1 MSGDVTETVENGRE
15 RLTMSDR
22 DPAQQRPERDP
33 RPPRTAGRPDG
44 GGGGA
49 QRGTGRKGRPDK
61 AGRPAQG
68 GRPGTREGSAPA
80 RTGERRP
87 RRVEPPLPEDVTGA
101 ELDRAVRAEL
111 ASLANLNAQTVARH
125 LVTAARLLDE
135 DPDLA
140 YQHAVAARERAGR
153 VGAVREAAG
162 LAAYRSGRFAEA
174 LSELR
179 AARRITGDQSQ
190 LPVMADCERGLG
202 RPERAL
208 TMAGSDEVQGLD
220 VAGRVE
226 MRIVASGARR
236 DLGQADA
243 AVLLLQGPQLKPE
256 LRRPWSAR
264 LFYAYA
270 EALADAGRDDEAV
283 QWLRHAAAADVD
295 GSTNAAERV
304 ATIDR
309 LSGAGGAAAG
319 EQGGQGEGDEQDG
332 LSSGDPVDPEDG
344 VEFLEADS

>member
-1 MSGDVTETVENGRE
+1 
-15 RLTMSDR
+15 
-22 DPAQQRPERDP
+22 
-33 RPPRTAGRPDG
+33 
-44 GGGGA
+44 
-49 QRGTGRKGRPDK
+49 
-61 AGRPAQG
+61 
-68 GRPGTREGSAPA
+68 
-80 RTGERRP
+80 
-87 RRVEPPLPEDVTGA
+87 VEPALPDDVTGA
-101 ELDRAVRAEL
+101 ELDRDVRAEL
-111 ASLANLNAQTVARH
+111 ASLASMNAQAVARH

-153 VGAVREAAG
+153 VGAVREAVG

-236 DLGQADA
+236 DLGQPEA
-243 AVLLLQGPQLKPE
+243 AVLLLQGPQLKPD

-283 QWLRHAAAADVD
+283 TWLRHSAAADTD
-295 GSTNAAERV
+295 GSTDAAERV
-304 ATIDR
+304 AAIDR
-309 LSGAGGAAAG
+309 MSGTVG
-319 EQGGQGEGDEQDG
+319 QGGEPDLDAAQ
-332 LSSGDPVDPEDG
+332 SGVGVNRPEDDPEEG
-344 VEFLEADS
+344 IEFSEG

>member
-1 MSGDVTETVENGRE
+1 
-15 RLTMSDR
+15 
-22 DPAQQRPERDP
+22 
-33 RPPRTAGRPDG
+33 
-44 GGGGA
+44 
-49 QRGTGRKGRPDK
+49 
-61 AGRPAQG
+61 
-68 GRPGTREGSAPA
+68 
-80 RTGERRP
+80 
-87 RRVEPPLPEDVTGA
+87 
-101 ELDRAVRAEL
+101 VRAEL
-111 ASLANLNAQTVARH
+111 ASLASLNAQAVARH
-125 LVTAARLLDE
+125 LVTAARLLDD

-153 VGAVREAAG
+153 VGAVREAVG

-236 DLGQADA
+236 DLGQAEA

-283 QWLRHAAAADVD
+283 QWLRHAAAADID
-295 GSTNAAERV
+295 GSTDAAERV
-304 ATIDR
+304 AAIDR
-309 LSGAGGAAAG
+309 LTGASAAAAS
-319 EQGGQGEGDEQDG
+319 GGPGGPEGSDP
-332 LSSGDPVDPEDG
+332 GDLDDLDDPEDD
-344 VEFLEADS
+344 VQFLDG

>member
-1 MSGDVTETVENGRE
+1 MT
-15 RLTMSDR
+15 DR
-22 DPAQQRPERDP
+22 DPGQQRPERQPGRP
-33 RPPRTAGRPDG
+33 RPASSAGDRS
-44 GGGGA
+44 GGA
-49 QRGTGRKGRPDK
+49 ERAPERGPVRGSGRSGRPDK
-61 AGRPAQG
+61 AARPTQG
-68 GRPGTREGSAPA
+68 GRPGSREGSAPA

-87 RRVEPPLPEDVTGA
+87 RRVEPPLPDDVTGA
-101 ELDRAVRAEL
+101 ELDRTVRAEL
-111 ASLANLNAQTVARH
+111 ASLASLNAQAVARH

-220 VAGRVE
+220 VGGRVE

-295 GSTNAAERV
+295 GSTDAAERV
-304 ATIDR
+304 AAIDR
-309 LSGAGGAAAG
+309 LSAPGGAAADG
-319 EQGGQGEGDEQDG
+319 QDGQGEGDGPDG
-332 LSSGDPVDPEDG
+332 RSPGRPLDPEDG

>member
-1 MSGDVTETVENGRE
+1 MP
-15 RLTMSDR
+15 DR
-22 DPAQQRPERDP
+22 DPGEQPHGDSRSP
-33 RPPRTAGRPDG
+33 RAGGRP
-44 GGGGA
+44 GA
-49 QRGTGRKGRPDK
+49 QRGGRGRGGEGSRRPDRD
-61 AGRPAQG
+61 A
-68 GRPGTREGSAPA
+68 
-80 RTGERRP
+80 ERRP
-87 RRVEPPLPEDVTGA
+87 RRVEPPLPEDVTGS

-111 ASLANLNAQTVARH
+111 ASLASLNAQAVARH
-125 LVTAARLLDE
+125 LVTAARLLED

-153 VGAVREAAG
+153 VGAVREAVG

-236 DLGQADA
+236 DLGQAEA

-283 QWLRHAAAADVD
+283 QWLRHAAAADGD
-295 GSTNAAERV
+295 GSTDAAERV
-304 ATIDR
+304 AAIDR
-309 LSGAGGAAAG
+309 LTGASGPPDAPAGS
-319 EQGGQGEGDEQDG
+319 QPGDA
-332 LSSGDPVDPEDG
+332 EDG

>member
-1 MSGDVTETVENGRE
+1 
-15 RLTMSDR
+15 
-22 DPAQQRPERDP
+22 
-33 RPPRTAGRPDG
+33 
-44 GGGGA
+44 
-49 QRGTGRKGRPDK
+49 
-61 AGRPAQG
+61 
-68 GRPGTREGSAPA
+68 
-80 RTGERRP
+80 
-87 RRVEPPLPEDVTGA
+87 VEPPLPEDVTGS

-111 ASLANLNAQTVARH
+111 ASLASLNAQAVARH
-125 LVTAARLLDE
+125 LVTAARLLDD
-135 DPDLA
+135 DPELA

-153 VGAVREAAG
+153 VGAVREAVG
-162 LAAYRSGRFAEA
+162 LAAYRCGRFAEA
-174 LSELR
+174 LAELR

-190 LPVMADCERGLG
+190 LPVLADCERGLG

-208 TMAGSDEVQGLD
+208 TMAGSDEVEGLD

-283 QWLRHAAAADVD
+283 QWLRHAAAADDD
-295 GSTNAAERV
+295 GSTDAAERV
-304 ATIDR
+304 AAIDR
-309 LSGAGGAAAG
+309 LTGASSAAHADQPDGAAS
-319 EQGGQGEGDEQDG
+319 E
-332 LSSGDPVDPEDG
+332 DPDDG
-344 VEFLEADS
+344 VVFLEE

>member
-1 MSGDVTETVENGRE
+1 MT
-15 RLTMSDR
+15 DR
-22 DPAQQRPERDP
+22 DPGQQRPQRDSRAPRTGGGPRHGDGRRRAGGP
-33 RPPRTAGRPDG
+33 RPSG
-44 GGGGA
+44 GS
-49 QRGTGRKGRPDK
+49 R
-61 AGRPAQG
+61 QG
-68 GRPGTREGSAPA
+68 D
-80 RTGERRP
+80 ERRP
-87 RRVEPPLPEDVTGA
+87 RRAEPPLPEDVTGS

-111 ASLANLNAQTVARH
+111 ASLASLNAQAVARH
-125 LVTAARLLDE
+125 LVTAARLLDD
-135 DPDLA
+135 DPELA

-153 VGAVREAAG
+153 VGAVREAVG

-208 TMAGSDEVQGLD
+208 TMAGSDEVQGLG

-283 QWLRHAAAADVD
+283 HWLRHAAAADGD
-295 GSTNAAERV
+295 GSTDAAERV

-309 LSGAGGAAAG
+309 LTGASGVGDGAQG
-319 EQGGQGEGDEQDG
+319 EQSDR
-332 LSSGDPVDPEDG
+332 SGSAPADHVGSDSADPEDG
-344 VEFLEADS
+344 VEFLEG